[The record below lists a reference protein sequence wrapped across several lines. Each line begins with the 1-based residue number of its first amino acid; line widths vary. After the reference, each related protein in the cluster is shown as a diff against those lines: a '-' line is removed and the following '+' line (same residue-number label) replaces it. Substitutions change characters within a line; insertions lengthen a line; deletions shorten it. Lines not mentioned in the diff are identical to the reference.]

1 MVATRCCTRAGGGL
15 AVTMTHRGYAGLPAP
30 SGAAAGAARGLF
42 VARQLRGGLASQPVT
57 NSPQTHHTTAGGV
70 TGWWWVGDGF
80 GDGFK
85 GVFSQLEE
93 MCDGCGGFL
102 QHCPTIAFPSSK
114 TPGRIFRAFLK
125 FACLAPMSEK
135 PATPVTRRRAVT
147 SRGGPSGGA
156 ALRPR
161 FGGYAVV
168 LTTEYGIG
176 ALSDASF
183 G

>member
-42 VARQLRGGLASQPVT
+42 VARQLRGGLTPQPVT

-70 TGWWWVGDGF
+70 TGWWWVSDGF
-80 GDGFK
+80 R
-85 GVFSQLEE
+85 GVFSQVEE

-102 QHCPTIAFPSSK
+102 QHCPTIAFSSSK
-114 TPGRIFRAFLK
+114 TPGRVFRAFSNSRVWRLCRK
-125 FACLAPMSEK
+125 NPPNPSHVDAQLP
-135 PATPVTRRRAVT
+135 PAVAHR
-147 SRGGPSGGA
+147 GA

-161 FGGYAVV
+161 FGEYAVV
-168 LTTEYGIG
+168 RTTEYGIG

-183 G
+183 R